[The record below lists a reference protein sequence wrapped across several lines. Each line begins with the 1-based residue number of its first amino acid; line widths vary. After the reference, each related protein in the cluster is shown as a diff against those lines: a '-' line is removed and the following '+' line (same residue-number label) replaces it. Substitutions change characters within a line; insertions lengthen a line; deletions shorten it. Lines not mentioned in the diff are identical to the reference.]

1 MSVRIVVLFASALL
15 ALIAPARARLATVLF
30 TDIVNSTQ
38 RATGM
43 GDRAW
48 RALLERH
55 DGLVRQQLA
64 LFRGRE
70 VKTLGD
76 GFLAT
81 FDGPA
86 RAVRCA
92 MAITSAA
99 PGLGLQ
105 VRAGVHTGEIELKG
119 NDVGGVAVHTA
130 SRIMNLAQQER
141 VLVSSTVRDLVAGS
155 NLRFEDA
162 GEHTLKGSPEPV
174 RLYSASL

>member
-1 MSVRIVVLFASALL
+1 V
-15 ALIAPARARLATVLF
+15 LATVLF
-30 TDIVNSTQ
+30 TDIAASTQ
-38 RATGM
+38 RAAEL

-48 RALLERH
+48 RALLDRH
-55 DGLVRQQLA
+55 DALVRQEFQQ
-64 LFRGRE
+64 FRGRE

-92 MAITSAA
+92 TAITNAA

-105 VRAGVHTGEIELKG
+105 IRAGVHTGEIELKG
-119 NDVGGVAVHTA
+119 DDVGGVAVHTA
-130 SRIMNLAQQER
+130 SRIMNLAEPGR

-162 GEHTLKGSPEPV
+162 GVHTLKGLPEQV
-174 RLYSASL
+174 RLFSASH